1 LPIRILAD
9 RTRGTSFA
17 VMLIVGAA
25 MFAMFYFLGLYIQ
38 QVLGY
43 SPLKSGFAF
52 LPFSFG
58 IVVAAQIAST
68 LMARVDPRWISGTG
82 AFLAAVGMF
91 GFSRLTVDSSYVSG
105 LLPWIVILAVGMGLT
120 FVPMT
125 LTAVSGVA
133 QEDSGVAS
141 AVLNTMQQVGGALGL
156 ATLSTVFANSAKSRG
171 AELGAALQAKAHSGG
186 MTAQQLAAAKHQ
198 IALQAQTYGSSHAY
212 LVAGGMILVGVLI
225 TALFLNVKHES
236 LSTEGHENVHLA

>member
-1 LPIRILAD
+1 MPIRILAD
-9 RTRGTSFA
+9 RTRGTSFV

-25 MFAMFYFLGLYIQ
+25 MFAMFYFLGFYIQ

-52 LPFSFG
+52 LPFSVG

-68 LMARVDPRWISGTG
+68 LISRVDPRWISGTG

-91 GFSRLTVDSSYVSG
+91 GFSRLTVDSSYATG
-105 LLPWIVILAVGMGLT
+105 LLRWVVTLAFGMGLT

-125 LTAVSGVA
+125 LTAVAGVA

-156 ATLSTVFANSAKSRG
+156 ATLSTVFANAAKDRG
-171 AELGAALQAKAHSGG
+171 AELGAALQAKVAAGG
-186 MTAQQLAAAKHQ
+186 LTPAQLPGAKHQ
-198 IALQAQTYGSSHAY
+198 IALQAQTFGSAHAY
-212 LVAGGMILVGVLI
+212 LVGAGMILVGSLI
-225 TALFLNVKHES
+225 TFLFLTVKHEA
-236 LSTEGHENVHLA
+236 LSTDGHENVHLA